1 MSILE
6 EAKTLDQQYPNFK
19 HKFNVPTFGSLQI
32 KPDQQQYKETD
43 SSVYFC
49 GNSLGLMPKQTRKYL
64 ADELDAWSN
73 KAVEA
78 HFDHP
83 KTCWMNIDL
92 PVVPLLAP
100 LVGAK
105 ESEVG
110 VMNTLTSNLNS
121 LLTVFYQPVGKK
133 SKIVFDKG
141 AFPSDYYAFLN
152 QIKLHKRDIIGE
164 SANEEEVSKFR
175 AEDHLLQLSPK
186 PSQYHLQTEDILE
199 FIDAHNEEIALLCLP
214 GIQYYTG
221 QYFEIDRITAHAKKY
236 NLVVGW
242 DLAHVVGNVP
252 LQLHDWNVDFA
263 CWCTYKY
270 LNAGP
275 GGIGGFFINEKF
287 SKDVTLPRLAGWWG
301 NNETERFQ
309 MKEIFN
315 PIQSALGF
323 RQSNPSVLD
332 VVSLQSSLDVYKSVS
347 SSGDMNES
355 IQFLRQKSIQLT
367 TFLEKLLKGSKYYV
381 EPKSTFPQDQIT
393 KPVFTIITPSNANH
407 RGAQLSLLFFPLADS
422 SHSNGQNVMEYIFNE
437 IRQHGII
444 GDERRPNVIRLAPT
458 PLYNTFKEVVFVAEK
473 LEEAFQKLYK

>member
-1 MSILE
+1 M
-6 EAKTLDQQYPNFK
+6 
-19 HKFNVPTFGSLQI
+19 
-32 KPDQQQYKETD
+32 
-43 SSVYFC
+43 
-49 GNSLGLMPKQTRKYL
+49 
-64 ADELDAWSN
+64 
-73 KAVEA
+73 
-78 HFDHP
+78 
-83 KTCWMNIDL
+83 
-92 PVVPLLAP
+92 
-100 LVGAK
+100 
-105 ESEVG
+105 
-110 VMNTLTSNLNS
+110 
-121 LLTVFYQPVGKK
+121 
-133 SKIVFDKG
+133 
-141 AFPSDYYAFLN
+141 
-152 QIKLHKRDIIGE
+152 
-164 SANEEEVSKFR
+164 
-175 AEDHLLQLSPK
+175 
-186 PSQYHLQTEDILE
+186 E

-221 QYFEIDRITAHAKKY
+221 QYFEINRITAHAKKY